1 MTDIDKEL
9 SDVNDLLNE
18 VSEQIHD
25 LEEKRSRL
33 EDKKKRLIELKQKKA
48 FEKIAGLNWESKGKI
63 FVPAHYSKLVQN
75 PGYDF
80 TDTLDLLRETPP
92 CFSMV
97 P

>member
-1 MTDIDKEL
+1 MSDIDKEL

-25 LEEKRSRL
+25 LEQKRSRL

-48 FEKIAGLNWESKGKI
+48 FEKIAGLNWESKGEI
-63 FVPAHYSKLVQN
+63 FVPMRQTS
-75 PGYDF
+75 
-80 TDTLDLLRETPP
+80 P

-97 P
+97 S